1 MLLLL
6 YIYMNLWDMLKSR
19 KNKANNQV
27 LLDNKHEMRKNEWE
41 IVKTE
46 NKYEVWKIVLL
57 YVEEKNEFEDP
68 AKE

>member
-1 MLLLL
+1 
-6 YIYMNLWDMLKSR
+6 
-19 KNKANNQV
+19 V